1 MGQVTIYLDDRLE
14 TAMKHAAKA
23 KQLSTSKWIAQLIAE
38 RCRSE
43 WPASVRQ
50 LAGAWK
56 DLPTAEQL
64 RNPQELDLP
73 REAL

>member
-14 TAMKHAAKA
+14 TAMKHVAKA

-43 WPASVRQ
+43 WPASVQQ
-50 LAGAWK
+50 LAGTK
-56 DLPTAEQL
+56 GGGRHPTS
-64 RNPQELDLP
+64 
-73 REAL
+73 